1 MHLCTISVDRYLSL
15 RYPMKFGRNKTRRR
29 VILKIVFVWLLS
41 IAMSLP
47 LSLMYSKDFNS
58 VLVNG
63 SCQIP
68 DPLYKLIGSIVSF
81 YIPLGVMILTYTLT
95 VRHLAAKRQNLQTG
109 FTHNTN
115 QNNTRRSWRR
125 MLRRNYRRTRSDET
139 DVRSATG
146 EELTGV
152 MTSSADGRKQKGRCD
167 PMMVGPASAMK
178 TGADNGA
185 PSSGLRSTAA
195 VEDDS
200 GAADSADNSPRFGH
214 HHRHNHRQ
222 VTPNASC
229 RGTPRPFRHN
239 PSVGSTDT
247 EMTSLDA
254 RELWLPDT
262 EPTPSTMSALHQFGA
277 EMLRLSRGL
286 EKVAS
291 PESKPASPE
300 TPRLSING
308 VGLDDDDD
316 DDDDDGLCDV
326 DDIDDGEEED
336 EEEEEEDDDGEED
349 ERVTAFDSM
358 CSEDASAHTG
368 TPRCRRV
375 KRQLRRRRR
384 RSGTLHESMRRKF
397 DGPNR
402 HPHHHHQPHAYY
414 RHPHHEPQP
423 HHRLQGRAARVRSFH
438 EDELARN
445 RDGPASSS
453 DLGGTAT
460 AADSGPKIVGTL
472 LKQEYQRKP
481 GLDEEICLL
490 PPPPR
495 RRQRRARSPSSCG
508 GGVTSAEAAAAS
520 PAAQP
525 VRTTPPPPQPKTATV
540 DTLTVWSASSNNAS
554 KTTTTTTTL
563 APAVGQPLRRAMT
576 QKPVRKQTPAQAP
589 SAAGGKR
596 HSPLVRYGSTLG
608 LPSRNHQAAAPQRSN
623 NANRSSVMIRNSYRH
638 GRIIRLEQKA
648 TKVLG
653 VVFFT
658 FVFLWTPFFALNLL
672 PSVCPNCEADI
683 SKGLIDLVTWL
694 GYASSMV
701 NPVFYTIFNKVF
713 RQAFKRVLMCK
724 YRGRS
729 KRHSWP
735 PPAPARKV

>member
-1 MHLCTISVDRYLSL
+1 MDL
-15 RYPMKFGRNKTRRR
+15 
-29 VILKIVFVWLLS
+29 
-41 IAMSLP
+41 
-47 LSLMYSKDFNS
+47 
-58 VLVNG
+58 
-63 SCQIP
+63 
-68 DPLYKLIGSIVSF
+68 
-81 YIPLGVMILTYTLT
+81 
-95 VRHLAAKRQNLQTG
+95 
-109 FTHNTN
+109 
-115 QNNTRRSWRR
+115 
-125 MLRRNYRRTRSDET
+125 
-139 DVRSATG
+139 
-146 EELTGV
+146 
-152 MTSSADGRKQKGRCD
+152 
-167 PMMVGPASAMK
+167 
-178 TGADNGA
+178 
-185 PSSGLRSTAA
+185 
-195 VEDDS
+195 
-200 GAADSADNSPRFGH
+200 
-214 HHRHNHRQ
+214 
-222 VTPNASC
+222 
-229 RGTPRPFRHN
+229 
-239 PSVGSTDT
+239 
-247 EMTSLDA
+247 
-254 RELWLPDT
+254 
-262 EPTPSTMSALHQFGA
+262 
-277 EMLRLSRGL
+277 
-286 EKVAS
+286 
-291 PESKPASPE
+291 
-300 TPRLSING
+300 
-308 VGLDDDDD
+308 
-316 DDDDDGLCDV
+316 DDGLCDV

-336 EEEEEEDDDGEED
+336 EEEEEDDDGEED
-349 ERVTAFDSM
+349 EQVTVGAFDSL

-384 RSGTLHESMRRKF
+384 RSGTLHESMRRRF
-397 DGPNR
+397 DGHNR

-414 RHPHHEPQP
+414 HHPHHGPQP
-423 HHRLQGRAARVRSFH
+423 HRPQGRAARVRSFH
-438 EDELARN
+438 EDELTRN
-445 RDGPASSS
+445 RDGPASS
-453 DLGGTAT
+453 DLAGT

-495 RRQRRARSPSSCG
+495 RRQRRARSPSSG
-508 GGVTSAEAAAAS
+508 GGVTAEAAAS

-540 DTLTVWSASSNNAS
+540 DTLTVWSASSSNNAS
-554 KTTTTTTTL
+554 KTTTTTL

-608 LPSRNHQAAAPQRSN
+608 LPSRNHQAATPQRSN